1 MPDKRRTPLADS
13 VAGPNS
19 WRAEYGPGEPA
30 QRTPSKSS
38 RRERPV
44 SEGIRQARKWGSAA
58 TAGIA
63 VLVAAACSSP
73 GSGQANSPS
82 SSSSAGT
89 SAKVTKIAI
98 ALPAKISDYGWNQQ
112 GASAARTVAT
122 ASGAHLTV
130 ISNIGYNNTQ
140 ALLSQLA
147 RAHAQFIIAHASGF
161 DTAAKQVAQQYHV
174 PVMTYDIPNELVPG
188 LVSNITTSAQQGG
201 YLAGILAA
209 RMTKT
214 KTVGIVISA
223 SDTNWYEMSGGFAAG
238 VHSVNP
244 KVKIRFAE
252 IGPAAYDD
260 SAGGKRVAQT
270 LMAAGADVVFGMG
283 DGASFGYLQAISNAN
298 VGHKVWYIGD
308 IGNIGPIDT
317 KHVLLSSELWNFTRA
332 YTQAVQDIKNGT
344 YGHHGYNLDLANG
357 GISLL
362 KTAYIPASVWSEIQ
376 SAQQKI
382 ISGQLKV
389 PVATTLTQVK
399 ALVSA
404 NG

>member
-1 MPDKRRTPLADS
+1 MSERIRR
-13 VAGPNS
+13 
-19 WRAEYGPGEPA
+19 
-30 QRTPSKSS
+30 
-38 RRERPV
+38 
-44 SEGIRQARKWGSAA
+44 ARKWGSAA
-58 TAGIA
+58 AVAGVAI
-63 VLVAAACSSP
+63 LVTAACSSQ
-73 GSGQANSPS
+73 GSGQAASTPK

-89 SAKVTKIAI
+89 GKTVTKIAI
-98 ALPAKISDYGWNQQ
+98 AVPAKVSDYGWNQQ
-112 GASAARTVAT
+112 GVNGARAVAL
-122 ASGAHLTV
+122 ASGAHLSI
-130 ISNIGYNNTQ
+130 ISDIGYNNT
-140 ALLSQLA
+140 ASLLSQLA
-147 RAHAQFIIAHASGF
+147 RQGAQFIIAHASGY
-161 DTAAKQVAQQYHV
+161 DTAAKQVALQYHV
-174 PVMTYDIPNELVPG
+174 PIMTYDIPNELVPG

-238 VHSVNP
+238 VHSINP
-244 KVKIRFAE
+244 KIKIRFAE

-260 SAGGKRVAQT
+260 SAGGKRLAQT
-270 LMAAGADVVFGMG
+270 LMSLGADVIFGMG
-283 DGASFGYLQAISNAN
+283 DDASFGYLSGISNAS

-317 KHVLLSSELWNFTRA
+317 KHVLLSSELWNFTGA
-332 YTQAVQDIKNGT
+332 YTQALRDIKNGT

-362 KTAYIPASVWSEIQ
+362 KTRYIPASVWTEIQ

-389 PVATTLTQVK
+389 PVATTLSQVK
-399 ALVSA
+399 ALVA
-404 NG
+404 AG

>member
-1 MPDKRRTPLADS
+1 MSERIHRART
-13 VAGPNS
+13 
-19 WRAEYGPGEPA
+19 
-30 QRTPSKSS
+30 
-38 RRERPV
+38 
-44 SEGIRQARKWGSAA
+44 WGFAA

-63 VLVAAACSSP
+63 VLVAAACSSQ
-73 GSGQANSPS
+73 GSGQAASGKSPS
-82 SSSSAGT
+82 PAT
-89 SAKVTKIAI
+89 SATVSKIAI
-98 ALPAKISDYGWNQQ
+98 AVPAKVSDYGWNQQ
-112 GASAARTVAT
+112 GVNAARAVAT

-130 ISNIGYNNTQ
+130 LSDIGYNNTQ

-174 PVMTYDIPNELVPG
+174 PIMTYDIATELVPG

-270 LMAAGADVVFGMG
+270 LMATGADVIFGMG
-283 DGASFGYLQAISNAN
+283 DDASFGYLSAISNAN

-317 KHVLLSSELWNFTRA
+317 KHVLLSSELWNFTHA
-332 YTQAVQDIKNGT
+332 YTQAIQDIKNGT

-376 SAQQKI
+376 SAQAKI

-389 PVATTLTQVK
+389 PVATTLPAVK

>member
-1 MPDKRRTPLADS
+1 M
-13 VAGPNS
+13 
-19 WRAEYGPGEPA
+19 
-30 QRTPSKSS
+30 
-38 RRERPV
+38 
-44 SEGIRQARKWGSAA
+44 SEGIRRGRKWSFAA
-58 TAGIA
+58 AAAGVA
-63 VLVAAACSSP
+63 VLVAAACSSQSASTP
-73 GSGQANSPS
+73 
-82 SSSSAGT
+82 SSSSAGKT
-89 SAKVTKIAI
+89 TKITKIAI
-98 ALPAKISDYGWNQQ
+98 AVPAKITDYGWNQQ
-112 GASAARTVAT
+112 GVNGARAIASAA
-122 ASGAHLTV
+122 GARLTV
-130 ISNIGYNNTQ
+130 ISDIGYTNTLS
-140 ALLSQLA
+140 LLSQLA
-147 RAHAQFIIAHASGF
+147 RQHPQFIIAHASGY
-161 DTAAKQVAQQYHV
+161 DTAAKQVALQYHV
-174 PVMTYDIPNELVPG
+174 PIMTYDIPTELVPG

-270 LMAAGADVVFGMG
+270 LMAAGADVIFGMG
-283 DGASFGYLQAISNAN
+283 DLASFGYLSAIPNAN

-317 KHVLLSSELWNFTRA
+317 KHVLLSSELWNFTHA

-362 KTAYIPASVWSEIQ
+362 KTAYIPASVWGEIQ
-376 SAQQKI
+376 AAQQKI

-389 PVATTLTQVK
+389 PAATTLTQVK